1 MPIITVGLVICHP
14 HMGDPRWVIRGTRA
28 NKNPHLTGG
37 GREIRIGA
45 LWLQQA
51 QFFRSHDGLEPAMDI
66 QLAIDALLVGSHRVH
81 RNVEHLRDP
90 CAG

>member
-1 MPIITVGLVICHP
+1 MITVRLVICHP
-14 HMGDPRWVIRGTRA
+14 HMGDPGWVIFDTRA
-28 NKNPHLTGG
+28 SKNPHQIGG
-37 GREIRIGA
+37 GRGIRIGA

-51 QFFRSHDGLEPAMDI
+51 QFFRSHDGLEPAVDI

-81 RNVEHLRDP
+81 RNVEHLRDS